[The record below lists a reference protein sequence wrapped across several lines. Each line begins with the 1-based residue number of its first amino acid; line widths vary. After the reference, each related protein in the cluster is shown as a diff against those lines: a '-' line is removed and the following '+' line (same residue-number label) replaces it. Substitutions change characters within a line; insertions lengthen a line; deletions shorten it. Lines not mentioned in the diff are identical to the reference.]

1 MSSPSIVLAVRA
13 RRAVARPV
21 VRRTFV
27 ALLAT
32 ATIATVVLLVSAAG
46 AARERWGTSRPVAVA
61 TRDLAPGEVVDADAV
76 EVRDLPAGALTEAA
90 VADAPEGAVVRQPI
104 YAGEPVLASRLAP
117 GGLTGAAALV
127 PAGHRAVAVPV
138 GPGGMPPVAV
148 GDLVDVLAVLPLG
161 SGLDIANGTDP
172 PDDSALDDSTA
183 DDYTAEASTPTGGDG
198 GAPAFALVA
207 GATVVDVAEQAVTVA
222 VPEPDAPRVAWA
234 LSNGAVVLALAGA

>member
-183 DDYTAEASTPTGGDG
+183 EASTPTGGDG